1 MSSDDA
7 LVLLQRIVQLE
18 DVIAQYRHTA
28 ESMRSRLTELENL
41 VNKVGIGSDGYKIAD
56 APPTFVAYK

>member
-1 MSSDDA
+1 MSSEDA
-7 LVLLQRIVQLE
+7 LFLLQRIVQLE

-41 VNKVGIGSDGYKIAD
+41 VNKTPAQVSDLTLVAD
-56 APPTFVAYK
+56 TGPR